1 MIAQQFMEQGHS
13 IKAVLDNCSLSR
25 SSYYYRPKQRSDKKG
40 VPKSEYTI
48 TQNGE
53 YVCNNQVVKQIE
65 ELLSKEFVDYGY
77 IKVTHWL
84 RQEYGYIIN
93 PKKVYRLM
101 RENGLLNNKK
111 KFPKPS
117 RKHWVKQLVP
127 KPLSVFD
134 YLEFDIKYMYVPGC
148 GRNAL
153 MITVLDVYSRWVLG
167 HRIQWSIK
175 EKDVKAL
182 FDQILSQYPLPSR
195 FYVRCDNGSQFIASS
210 VQKYFERKNI
220 VQEFTKPATPEQ
232 NAHIEAYHSII
243 ENVICRRYE
252 FENIEELRQTLIRF
266 VEFYNMDRIHSGID
280 YLSPYKYLLQKG
292 IDLKSQSLREALCS
306 KTNIKPNFE
315 KSVQFIGG

>member
-1 MIAQQFMEQGHS
+1 MVAQQFIEQGYS
-13 IKAVLDNCSLSR
+13 VKAILDNCSLSR
-25 SSYYYRPKQRSDKKG
+25 SSFYYQPKQRSGKKG
-40 VPKSEYTI
+40 IPISEYTI
-48 TQNGE
+48 SQNGE
-53 YVCNNQVVKQIE
+53 YVCNDRVVEQIE
-65 ELLSKEFVDYGY
+65 ELLSREFVDYGY

-84 RQEYGYIIN
+84 RQEHGYIIN

-101 RENGLLNNKK
+101 RENGLLNKK
-111 KFPKPS
+111 KKVAKPS
-117 RKHWVKQLVP
+117 RKHWVKQLIP

-167 HRIQWSIK
+167 HKIQWSIK

-232 NAHIEAYHSII
+232 NAHIEPYHSII